1 MTNNNDALIC
11 PDDPAYRDGIA
22 LLGDDLL
29 EGNDNRQQHLEN
41 KANEVLTQNGVD
53 ENGKSVLYEFH
64 YLDLVDTNN
73 ANAWV
78 ASSKDVDV
86 YLPYPNGLTSDSE
99 FHILHFKDLHREY
112 GIAGEEKVIEAINDS
127 EVGVVQYESN
137 ENWIKFSIP
146 RSVFSPFLI
155 VWTTDKPSDQPQV
168 DQPEETNHPDTW
180 DDGGPFT
187 SDECGSVYDR
197 WGNMIYQ
204 GVCGVTTS
212 YQQVNT
218 SDM

>member
-1 MTNNNDALIC
+1 M
-11 PDDPAYRDGIA
+11 
-22 LLGDDLL
+22 
-29 EGNDNRQQHLEN
+29 
-41 KANEVLTQNGVD
+41 
-53 ENGKSVLYEFH
+53 
-64 YLDLVDTNN
+64 
-73 ANAWV
+73 
-78 ASSKDVDV
+78 
-86 YLPYPNGLTSDSE
+86 
-99 FHILHFKDLHREY
+99 
-112 GIAGEEKVIEAINDS
+112 IEAINDS